1 MRSITTAESQLRK
14 AVDDITADADLTSL
28 KLEVGEVLQLDG
40 VSLNSLPGRMR

>member
-14 AVDDITADADLTSL
+14 AVDDITDAVLTSL